1 MSIQS
6 QTEGYDDPSSLMGD
20 DSEKE
25 LSRAVKTK
33 GRPWVDSVRSNPLYV
48 QLSEDAHIRFID
60 ETEILGSGSCSW
72 YCGRS

>member
-48 QLSEDAHIRFID
+48 LSEDAHIN
-60 ETEILGSGSCSW
+60 L
-72 YCGRS
+72 